1 MRIFEIASA
10 EEQLAL
16 WKLISTSVWTAIEQ
30 QVQQQAKERAAKAK
44 RPSAKGKTARARV
57 AAPVALPVT
66 APPPPSAATVNTAT
80 ATANQPQSVQAAS
93 AVGSVDTAQQPV
105 ASFAKR
111 TEKDKAEVA
120 DDDADT
126 VQPMRKKLR

>member
-16 WKLISTSVWTAIEQ
+16 WKLISTSVWSAIDQ
-30 QVQQQAKERAAKAK
+30 QVQQQSKERAAKAK

-66 APPPPSAATVNTAT
+66 APPPPSAATANT
-80 ATANQPQSVQAAS
+80 ATANQQQSVQDAT
-93 AVGSVDTAQQPV
+93 AVGSVGTAQQPV
-105 ASFAKR
+105 GSFTKR

>member
-10 EEQLAL
+10 EEQMAL
-16 WKLISTSVWTAIEQ
+16 WKLITTNVWTAIDQ

-80 ATANQPQSVQAAS
+80 ANQPQSVQAAS

-120 DDDADT
+120 DDDADAE
-126 VQPMRKKLR
+126 QPMRKKPR

>member
-10 EEQLAL
+10 EEQMAL
-16 WKLISTSVWTAIEQ
+16 WKLITTNVWTAIDQ
-30 QVQQQAKERAAKAK
+30 QVQQQARERAAKAK

-57 AAPVALPVT
+57 AAPVALPIT
-66 APPPPSAATVNTAT
+66 APPPPSAATANTAT
-80 ATANQPQSVQAAS
+80 AKQQQPAQDATA
-93 AVGSVDTAQQPV
+93 AVGSVGTAVQPV
-105 ASFAKR
+105 GGFTKR

-120 DDDADT
+120 DDDADA